1 MRVHH
6 NKKGSFSM
14 KRRTIS
20 VLILAV
26 VALAAAPGAY
36 ARGRK
41 AASSASTEP
50 GKYKEWGPDID
61 EIEILKTFKIK
72 DYDRVVVLP
81 FDSSGTKMPD
91 KDDNS
96 YAATKSV
103 LANYSET
110 LAEAM
115 RRELKAS
122 AKVETAEKAPK
133 TARTLII
140 RGKVDEMNP
149 GSRAARY
156 FAGFGAGAAGSEMSG
171 EIVDA
176 KTGEV
181 LAKFTQSRR
190 SGGVTKFG
198 GGDYQEVLRD
208 SIHATGQD
216 VAHLLDAF

>member
-1 MRVHH
+1 MTRG
-6 NKKGSFSM
+6 K
-14 KRRTIS
+14 IS
-20 VLILAV
+20 VLLLAV
-26 VALAAAPGAY
+26 IALAVAPELH

-41 AASSASTEP
+41 AAASTEP

-61 EIEILKTFKIK
+61 EIEIFKTFKIK

-81 FDSSGTKMPD
+81 FDTSKTPLPD

-96 YAATKSV
+96 YAAAKTV
-103 LANYSET
+103 LAGYSDT
-110 LAEAM
+110 LAEAIGP
-115 RRELKAS
+115 ELKAT

-149 GSRAARY
+149 GSQAARM
-156 FAGFGAGAAGSEMSG
+156 FAGYGAGAAGSKATA

-181 LAKFTQSRR
+181 LVKFTQEHR
-190 SGGVTKFG
+190 SGGSFKFRG
-198 GGDYQEVLRD
+198 GSYENVMRD
-208 SIHATGQD
+208 GIHATGQD
-216 VAHLLDAF
+216 VAHILDAF